1 MCPRGIAGSAEKIRA
16 DKRHCYNCAM
26 RSSKL
31 RVRRTSLNF
40 INRAFETNLS
50 ALPARKSPVALEG
63 KGVGVFWI
71 LLRTGVADD
80 GRMGLFARLDFSKVH
95 GLVFFLNSESRMM
108 ASGRMR

>member
-16 DKRHCYNCAM
+16 DKRRCYNCAM

-31 RVRRTSLNF
+31 RVRRSSSLNF
-40 INRAFETNLS
+40 INRASETNLS

-80 GRMGLFARLDFSKVH
+80 GRMGLFAGLDFSKVH
-95 GLVFFLNSESRMM
+95 GLVFFLNSKSR
-108 ASGRMR
+108 SPGRLR